1 MNEFIA
7 TFHIDWKL
15 MIAQIINFA
24 LVFVVFY
31 LLAAKPLSK
40 LMKDR
45 TQEIQTGLTNA
56 KDNAVLLEKT
66 QKEYDE
72 IIRKARNEANTVF
85 QTGKKEAEAKKT
97 AMIEEAKIEVAS
109 IIENGKKSL
118 QAEKIKAVEEAKKD
132 IAILSLKAAEKVL
145 SIKKDLNSL

>member
-45 TQEIQTGLTNA
+45 TEEIQTGLINA

-72 IIRKARNEANTVF
+72 IIRKARTEANTIF
-85 QTGKKEAEAKKT
+85 QTGKKEAEAEK
-97 AMIEEAKIEVAS
+97 ASMIEEAKVQVAS

-118 QAEKIKAVEEAKKD
+118 QTEKTKVVEEANKD
-132 IAILSLKAAEKVL
+132 IAMLAIKASEKILNS
-145 SIKKDLNSL
+145 KKDLNNL